1 MELLNT
7 EDIKLIQARNL
18 EQLPILE
25 EGGADEWMY
34 HGIALLLQL
43 ETPKERLK
51 SQLARITIHEFSYN
65 A

>member
-25 EGGADEWMY
+25 EEGADEWMY

-43 ETPKERLK
+43 ETPKGK
-51 SQLARITIHEFSYN
+51 TKVSTYSNNHT
-65 A
+65 